1 MDVKNLSMFLNSKRT
16 TFNIT
21 KDSELRSILTEG
33 QNKIQRGL
41 KEAFIIDGGGVI
53 KARGFKSY
61 LFDFEQLSNELLLKA
76 TNGEPI
82 IIKDWNNNEF
92 RVVLKLENFF
102 DRYLYVSRLVDGDIL
117 GLLDDTKVTVGL
129 YRQLEDDRGK
139 LLFNFALLYLG
150 FAVILI
156 LASIWFGFWFAE
168 KLSRPIVSLAEA
180 SREVGLGNL
189 ETKVLETP
197 DDDEISLLGRSFNKM
212 TKQLKLQR
220 EQLIVTSEQT
230 ERRTRLFDSV
240 LSSVSTG
247 VIGVDPKG
255 NITFINKSA
264 LDLLRVEEPYALEQN
279 VEVLIP
285 EFMVL
290 FNRAKKSLSADIAEA
305 IKISRHR
312 KLENLLVRIGTRVS
326 EKGLL
331 EGFVVVFD
339 DVTDLVSAQKLAAWG
354 DVARKI
360 AHEIKNPLTPIRLS
374 AERLFKKLSPLVGGE
389 VDSLRQ
395 YTDVIIRQT
404 SDIQRIVDDFSK
416 FARMP
421 EPDIR
426 VGNLSEI
433 LKSVCLLQQ
442 SAFADIDIVLD
453 IDDNIPPAKIDHT
466 MISQVCINLI
476 KNAAEGILSIDKGDI
491 LKDDLFKG
499 KIKVKLSLDQGFF
512 NISIRDN
519 GVGFPVDRSDLFEP
533 YVTSRKEGTGLGLSI
548 VKKIIDEHQGSIS
561 LLDSTAF
568 DCSSHAGAEVVVLL
582 PYSS

>member
-1 MDVKNLSMFLNSKRT
+1 
-16 TFNIT
+16 
-21 KDSELRSILTEG
+21 
-33 QNKIQRGL
+33 
-41 KEAFIIDGGGVI
+41 
-53 KARGFKSY
+53 
-61 LFDFEQLSNELLLKA
+61 
-76 TNGEPI
+76 
-82 IIKDWNNNEF
+82 
-92 RVVLKLENFF
+92 
-102 DRYLYVSRLVDGDIL
+102 
-117 GLLDDTKVTVGL
+117 
-129 YRQLEDDRGK
+129 
-139 LLFNFALLYLG
+139 
-150 FAVILI
+150 
-156 LASIWFGFWFAE
+156 
-168 KLSRPIVSLAEA
+168 
-180 SREVGLGNL
+180 
-189 ETKVLETP
+189 
-197 DDDEISLLGRSFNKM
+197 
-212 TKQLKLQR
+212 
-220 EQLIVTSEQT
+220 
-230 ERRTRLFDSV
+230 
-240 LSSVSTG
+240 VSTG